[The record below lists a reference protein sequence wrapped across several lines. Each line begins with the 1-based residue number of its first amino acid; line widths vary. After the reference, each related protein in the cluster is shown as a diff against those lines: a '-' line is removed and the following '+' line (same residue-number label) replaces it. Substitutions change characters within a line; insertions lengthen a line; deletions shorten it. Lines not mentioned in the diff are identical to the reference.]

1 MKYGFR
7 LKENMEVDIS
17 YVSDDKIVV
26 VKTHGYADAKSSS
39 EMVKSI
45 MLAMKE
51 HRSLRCLLDHT
62 EINFITGKTIE
73 VFNRPEE
80 IKNTG
85 MPLNVRLAAV
95 IPERYKEHFRFL
107 ETVCENRGIHYRV
120 FSNNTSAINWL
131 KTE

>member
-1 MKYGFR
+1 
-7 LKENMEVDIS
+7 MEVDIS
-17 YVSDDKIVV
+17 YLSDDQIVV

-51 HRSLRCLLDHT
+51 HLSLRCLLDHT
-62 EINFITGKTIE
+62 EINFVSGKTIE

-85 MPLNVRLAAV
+85 MPSNVRLAAV
-95 IPERYKEHFRFL
+95 IPERYKDHFRFL
-107 ETVCENRGIHYRV
+107 ETVCENRGISYRV
-120 FSNNTSAINWL
+120 FSNNTSAMNWL